1 MTDDL
6 SVQRAAEAI
15 RQAFDRY
22 HTTFKEM
29 TRRSQVRFEQC
40 DWPGAQRDAK
50 ERLDLYK
57 QVVNGIVAEV
67 HTILPD
73 RTQDEEIWKQMKR
86 CYSEI
91 IAGRDDLELA
101 ETFFNSVTRR
111 IFTTVGVNPDIE
123 YVDSDFEVPLPGADS
138 PIYRTYLPHGA
149 TSQTIEQLLRDLHF
163 QVGYEDLAGDAAAVA
178 ARLEAGLERVWGA
191 AAWDRLE
198 ILKSIFYRNKGA
210 YIVGRI
216 RKGEELLP
224 FVLPLV
230 NRERGILVDAVL
242 LDSNDVSIVFSFARS
257 YFHVEVGRPRELIH
271 FLKSIMPLKPIAELY
286 ISIGY
291 HKHGK
296 TELYRD
302 LLRHLRNSNDQFV
315 IARGEKGMVMVAFT
329 LPSYPVVF
337 KVIKDHFDYPKSTT
351 RERVMEKYSLVF
363 MHDRVGRL
371 VDAQE
376 FEYLEFERER
386 FSPELLAE
394 LQELAANSVRIEN
407 NHVVVKHLYSERRL
421 IPLNIY
427 LKEAPEE
434 QAHDAVIDYG
444 NAVKDLAATNI
455 FPGDVFLK
463 NFGVTRH
470 GRVVFYDYDELCLL
484 TECKFRR
491 IPQARTFEDE
501 FAAEPWFHVDVQDVF
516 PQEFASFIGLSGS
529 LRETFMAHHG
539 DLCDVEF
546 WRQMQ
551 GRQRGGEI
559 VDIFP
564 YRPSIRL
571 QRDGTG

>member
-29 TRRSQVRFEQC
+29 TRRSQMRFEQC
-40 DWPGAQRDAK
+40 DWLGAQRDAK

-67 HTILPD
+67 QTILPD

-111 IFTTVGVNPDIE
+111 IFTTVGVNPDLE

-149 TSQTIEQLLRDLHF
+149 TSQTIEQLLRDFQF
-163 QVGYEDLAGDAAAVA
+163 QVGYENLAGDAAAVA
-178 ARLEAGLERVWGA
+178 ARLEAQLERVWGA

-198 ILKSIFYRNKGA
+198 ILKSLFYRNKGA

-216 RKGEELLP
+216 RKGGELLP

-242 LDSNDVSIVFSFARS
+242 LDSNDASIVFSFARS

-302 LLRHLRNSNDQFV
+302 FLRHLRNSDDQFV

-337 KVIKDHFDYPKSTT
+337 KVIKDRFDYPKSTT

-363 MHDRVGRL
+363 KHDRVGRL

-394 LQELAANSVRIEN
+394 LQEMAANSVRIEN
-407 NHVVVKHLYSERRL
+407 NHVVVKHLYTERRL

-444 NAVKDLAATNI
+444 NAIKDLAATNI

-491 IPQARTFEDE
+491 IPQARSFEDE

-516 PQEFASFIGLSGS
+516 PQEFASFIGLSGG

-551 GRQRGGEI
+551 GRQRAGEI

-571 QRDGTG
+571 RRDGTG